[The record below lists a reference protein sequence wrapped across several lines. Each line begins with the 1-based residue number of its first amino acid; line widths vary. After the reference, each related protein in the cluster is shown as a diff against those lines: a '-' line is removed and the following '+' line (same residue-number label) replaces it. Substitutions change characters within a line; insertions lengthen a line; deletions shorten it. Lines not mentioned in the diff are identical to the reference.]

1 MKLTTRSR
9 YGIRAILDL
18 AKNFKNR
25 PVSIKEISERQNIS
39 QRYLENI
46 FHDLKNAGILE
57 SSKGKGGGFYLA
69 KPLKDITVLG
79 IIEILEGEMAIVEC
93 LSEGF
98 YCDMYEGCLTNK
110 MWSRLNESI
119 RQSFANVNLGDVFTK
134 LE

>member
-1 MKLTTRSR
+1 MKLTTRTR

-39 QRYLENI
+39 HRYLENI
-46 FHDLKNAGILE
+46 FHDLKNSGILE

-79 IIEILEGEMAIVEC
+79 IIEILEGEVAIVEC

-98 YCDMYEGCLTNK
+98 FCDLYNVCPTNK
-110 MWSRLNESI
+110 MWKKLNDSLRE
-119 RQSFANVNLGDVFTK
+119 SFAQVNLGDVFTS
-134 LE
+134 LD